1 MYPPGNYGVYLG
13 CCWEVAR
20 RASAWLLAITRR
32 VSPGSAG
39 ALPAGKPERAE
50 PTPRQ
55 VARRMESRPAA
66 WDADRPH
73 AMAAEPELRDSA
85 GERQEVSAPRPRPR
99 RSFCPALNDRGAR
112 IQEIVGTDPCRAPA
126 PFRSRF
132 RRARRH
138 RVGNGMGP
146 AGTPKRHTVSMAGA
160 RDGRAGVGAAR
171 RPRAPTP
178 HQPLPRDLLS
188 GALEDFRRSEDRVA
202 VPAAVEPL
210 LDHRER
216 ACSADGGIS
225 PRPRASLSRASNAGG
240 SPGSPGSHPARRR

>member
-1 MYPPGNYGVYLG
+1 MVSTWYVVGRLPAGHLLGVLRLPAGYLLGGLRLPAGYRPGRRGRCPPGNPNG
-13 CCWEVAR
+13 
-20 RASAWLLAITRR
+20 
-32 VSPGSAG
+32 
-39 ALPAGKPERAE
+39 AE

-85 GERQEVSAPRPRPR
+85 GERQEGSAPRPRPR

-146 AGTPKRHTVSMAGA
+146 AGTPKRHTVLTAGA
-160 RDGRAGVGAAR
+160 
-171 RPRAPTP
+171 
-178 HQPLPRDLLS
+178 
-188 GALEDFRRSEDRVA
+188 
-202 VPAAVEPL
+202 
-210 LDHRER
+210 
-216 ACSADGGIS
+216 
-225 PRPRASLSRASNAGG
+225 
-240 SPGSPGSHPARRR
+240 